1 VQVYANGFEVESY
14 VPGGQRLKLSGTSMS
29 SPNVANLA
37 GKILAAKPELTPAEV
52 IALIKKGVTPVP
64 EAKKSIPLIDP
75 KRTLS
80 LLKE

>member
-1 VQVYANGFEVESY
+1 MA
-14 VPGGQRLKLSGTSMS
+14 

-37 GKILAAKPELTPAEV
+37 GKILAVKPDLTPAEV

-64 EAKKSIPLIDP
+64 GAKQAIPLIDP

-80 LLKE
+80 LLEN